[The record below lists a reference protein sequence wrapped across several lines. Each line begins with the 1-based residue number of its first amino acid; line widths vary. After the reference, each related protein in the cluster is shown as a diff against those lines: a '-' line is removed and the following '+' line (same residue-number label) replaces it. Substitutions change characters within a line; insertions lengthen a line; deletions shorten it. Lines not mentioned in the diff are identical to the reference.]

1 MNITKRLLKKIMPQ
15 QNYENYWSLTNAFT
29 KYNIDSKFFKTL
41 KICVEFI
48 DNYNKEEYSET
59 KYERL
64 QNEINTVLPKN
75 DISIR
80 KSINQLVK
88 MGFIQPYLVAYHPLV
103 KEFLNSRTEKKTETL
118 LSKIVYSNASLN
130 RAVNEES
137 NLKELNFLIK
147 SLIEYGRLSKE
158 EITGLML
165 VDLKEYQGEFIT
177 KEDLNEYKEYAIEI
191 DFYERKYN
199 QIGHFC
205 NLLSKLDN
213 LTFVKGDLYFT
224 EDAERIFGEDLKAT
238 IAKKRDPYLHRLYKN
253 QLQEECEDIYGNPM
267 CVLEH
272 LSYPI
277 LIASHIK
284 PFIDSDENEAYDPNN
299 GLLLSRTI
307 DSLFDLKYIS
317 FTDEGTMI
325 FSNRISNDV
334 KEFWKNYKLE
344 ENILN
349 EKRKEYLAY
358 HRNLMTEIDV
368 RVQSHYPKI

>member
-1 MNITKRLLKKIMPQ
+1 MKIIKKLLKKIMPQ

-29 KYNIDSKFFKTL
+29 KYNINSKFFKTL
-41 KICVEFI
+41 KICVDFI
-48 DNYNKEEYSET
+48 DKYNKEEYSET

-64 QNEINTVLPKN
+64 QGEINAVLPKN

-88 MGFIQPYLVAYHPLV
+88 MGFIQPYLVAYHPLA
-103 KEFLNSRTEKKTETL
+103 KEFLNSKTEKKAETL

-165 VDLKEYQGEFIT
+165 VDLKEYKGEFIT
-177 KEDLNEYKEYAIEI
+177 KDDLNEYKEYAIEI

-253 QLQEECEDIYGNPM
+253 QLQEECEEIYGNPM

-272 LSYPI
+272 LSYPV

-317 FTDEGTMI
+317 FKDDGTMI
-325 FSNRISNDV
+325 FSKRIAEDV
-334 KEFWKNYKLE
+334 KEFWKDYRLE
-344 ENILN
+344 EDILN
-349 EKRKEYLAY
+349 EKRKEYLSY
-358 HRNLMTEIDV
+358 HRTIMTEIDA
-368 RVQSHYPKI
+368 RA

>member
-1 MNITKRLLKKIMPQ
+1 MRNTATK
-15 QNYENYWSLTNAFT
+15 NTNAFT
-29 KYNIDSKFFKTL
+29 EYTIDSLFFKTL
-41 KICVEFI
+41 KICIEFI
-48 DNYNKEEYSET
+48 DNKKDEEYSKE
-59 KYERL
+59 KYKRL
-64 QNEINTVLPKN
+64 QSEINSVLPKHET
-75 DISIR
+75 SIR

-88 MGFIQPYLVAYHPLV
+88 MGFIQPYLVDYHPLV
-103 KEFLNSRTEKKTETL
+103 KDFLNSRTEKKAETL
-118 LSKIVYSNASLN
+118 LSKIIYSNASLN
-130 RAVNEES
+130 RAVNKDS
-137 NLKELNFLIK
+137 SLKELNFLIK

-158 EITGLML
+158 EIIGLML
-165 VDLKEYQGEFIT
+165 VNLKEYQGDFIT
-177 KEDLNEYKEYAIEI
+177 KKDLNKYKEYAIEI
-191 DFYERKYN
+191 DFHKRKYN

-224 EDAERIFGEDLKAT
+224 EDAERIFGKDLKST

-253 QLQEECEDIYGNPM
+253 QLQEECEELYGNPM

-272 LSYPI
+272 LSYPV

-317 FTDEGTMI
+317 FKDDGTMI
-325 FSNRISNDV
+325 FSKRIAEDV
-334 KEFWKNYKLE
+334 KEFWKDYKLE

-349 EKRKEYLAY
+349 EKRIEYLTY
-358 HRNLMTEIDV
+358 HRTIMTEIDA
-368 RVQSHYPKI
+368 RA